1 MPATLMIPYAQPS
14 FFGAEEAYLV
24 EAFRSTWISGGA
36 FVDRFEE
43 DFRRYCGTRYAV
55 TASNGTTALHM
66 AYLAL
71 GIKHGDEVIVPGFG
85 FLAAANIALHVGAR
99 AVCAEVDPDTW
110 CMTAREIEPCISP
123 RTRLIVPVHTYGNV
137 CDMDPI
143 LSLARHYRIAVVED
157 AAEAFPS
164 RYRGRLAGTMGALGT
179 YSFQATKTITTGE
192 GGMVVTEDSRLH
204 DTMSLYRNHGMRTRR
219 YWHEVAGHNFRM
231 TNLQAAIG
239 CAQLEHV
246 ERIVSERKRVQALY
260 ADRFLNADGITPQR
274 VSPDVDATL
283 WSCAVT
289 LDPLAFPQGRDAVI
303 SQLAEAGIETRP
315 GFYAASLIGIYEA
328 PSQPIC
334 AAISRQVISLPT
346 YPSLSDDHVALVCD
360 RITSLRK

>member
-1 MPATLMIPYAQPS
+1 MPATLMIRYAQPS

-143 LSLARHYRIAVVED
+143 LSLARHYPIPVV
-157 AAEAFPS
+157 
-164 RYRGRLAGTMGALGT
+164 
-179 YSFQATKTITTGE
+179 
-192 GGMVVTEDSRLH
+192 
-204 DTMSLYRNHGMRTRR
+204 
-219 YWHEVAGHNFRM
+219 
-231 TNLQAAIG
+231 
-239 CAQLEHV
+239 
-246 ERIVSERKRVQALY
+246 
-260 ADRFLNADGITPQR
+260 
-274 VSPDVDATL
+274 
-283 WSCAVT
+283 
-289 LDPLAFPQGRDAVI
+289 
-303 SQLAEAGIETRP
+303 
-315 GFYAASLIGIYEA
+315 
-328 PSQPIC
+328 
-334 AAISRQVISLPT
+334 
-346 YPSLSDDHVALVCD
+346 
-360 RITSLRK
+360 

>member
-1 MPATLMIPYAQPS
+1 MGLVVVFFFSSRRRHTRCGRDWSSDVCSSDLASNGAAGTTFDAQSAVSPGVLPTARGRRPCTTSSWRDSRGWKRAWNERRGAIQAILESVMPATLMIPYAQPS

-164 RYRGRLAGTMGALGT
+164 RYRGRLAGTLG
-179 YSFQATKTITTGE
+179 
-192 GGMVVTEDSRLH
+192 
-204 DTMSLYRNHGMRTRR
+204 
-219 YWHEVAGHNFRM
+219 
-231 TNLQAAIG
+231 
-239 CAQLEHV
+239 
-246 ERIVSERKRVQALY
+246 
-260 ADRFLNADGITPQR
+260 
-274 VSPDVDATL
+274 
-283 WSCAVT
+283 
-289 LDPLAFPQGRDAVI
+289 
-303 SQLAEAGIETRP
+303 RP
-315 GFYAASLIGIYEA
+315 
-328 PSQPIC
+328 
-334 AAISRQVISLPT
+334 
-346 YPSLSDDHVALVCD
+346 
-360 RITSLRK
+360 